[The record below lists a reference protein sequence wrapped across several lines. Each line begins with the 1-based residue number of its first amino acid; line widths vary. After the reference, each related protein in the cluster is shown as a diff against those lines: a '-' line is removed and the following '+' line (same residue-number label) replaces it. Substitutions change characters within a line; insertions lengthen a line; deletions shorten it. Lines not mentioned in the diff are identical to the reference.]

1 MNELTGTLG
10 PLPATHPPADRL
22 TRVLRSGTLRQL
34 AALRHGHL
42 TLEDSGGISQ
52 FGCREAPL
60 HARVQVR
67 DAAFYRQLA
76 LRGSVGAAE
85 AYMEG
90 WWDSDDLVT
99 LVRILVAN
107 RELLDGL
114 EGGAAR
120 LAGWALHAAHALRRN
135 TRAGSRRNIAAHYDL
150 GNEFFA
156 LFLSPD
162 LMYSAALWES
172 DTDTLERASERKLA
186 RICARLQLN
195 AGDHVLEIGSGWGGF
210 ALYAA
215 ARHGCRVTTTT
226 ISREQQRLALER
238 VAQAGLEGRVTVLL
252 EDYRA
257 LSDQYDKLVSIEM
270 IEAIGAQF
278 LPTYF
283 GKIRQLLKPAGLA
296 LLQAIT
302 IEDHRYHKALH
313 SVDFIK
319 RYVFPGSFIPSIQ
332 AMLAAKT
339 QASDLALV
347 HLEDFGLSY
356 AATLAAWR
364 AAFLARADAVRAQG
378 FDERFLRMW
387 NFYLAYCEGGF
398 RERSIG
404 VAHMLFARPGYRPSA
419 VRGA

>member
-1 MNELTGTLG
+1 
-10 PLPATHPPADRL
+10 
-22 TRVLRSGTLRQL
+22 
-34 AALRHGHL
+34 
-42 TLEDSGGISQ
+42 
-52 FGCREAPL
+52 
-60 HARVQVR
+60 
-67 DAAFYRQLA
+67 
-76 LRGSVGAAE
+76 
-85 AYMEG
+85 
-90 WWDSDDLVT
+90 
-99 LVRILVAN
+99 
-107 RELLDGL
+107 
-114 EGGAAR
+114 
-120 LAGWALHAAHALRRN
+120 
-135 TRAGSRRNIAAHYDL
+135 
-150 GNEFFA
+150 
-156 LFLSPD
+156 
-162 LMYSAALWES
+162 
-172 DTDTLERASERKLA
+172 
-186 RICARLQLN
+186 
-195 AGDHVLEIGSGWGGF
+195 
-210 ALYAA
+210 
-215 ARHGCRVTTTT
+215 
-226 ISREQQRLALER
+226 
-238 VAQAGLEGRVTVLL
+238 VLL

-257 LSDQYDKLVSIEM
+257 LSGQYDKLVSIEM

>member
-1 MNELTGTLG
+1 MTGAGVATL
-10 PLPATHPPADRL
+10 ARPPRRSTWVDRL
-22 TRVLRSGTLRQL
+22 LRERVLELVRGLQDGALLIREGGHLIATPTPELASAHMASAGETLR
-34 AALRHGHL
+34 A
-42 TLEDSGGISQ
+42 
-52 FGCREAPL
+52 CV
-60 HARVQVR
+60 RVH
-67 DAAFYRQLA
+67 DPAFYRRVA
-76 LRGSVGAAE
+76 LNGSVGAAE

-257 LSDQYDKLVSIEM
+257 LSGQYDKLVSIEM

-364 AAFLARADAVRAQG
+364 AAFLARADAVRGPATG
-378 FDERFLRMW
+378 RLRC
-387 NFYLAYCEGGF
+387 AEP
-398 RERSIG
+398 E
-404 VAHMLFARPGYRPSA
+404 A
-419 VRGA
+419 